1 MHQTGAIGHLTAGK
15 WGFFAGTTMILLSRR
30 GKCRRHQERR
40 LTALRVVLGGL
51 ALAVSPLLAQSGRNQ
66 AQSQAP
72 ANSQPAQDIPDAPST
87 LQPPPPQLPA
97 HMPPEP
103 GTRP

>member
-1 MHQTGAIGHLTAGK
+1 MHQTGAIGHLTGGK

-51 ALAVSPLLAQSGRNQ
+51 ALPGSPPRAQSGRNQ

-72 ANSQPAQDIPDAPST
+72 PNPQPAQDIPDAPST
-87 LQPPPPQLPA
+87 VQPPAPKLPA
-97 HMPPEP
+97 DMPP
-103 GTRP
+103 